1 MRSPD
6 ADAASACEAVVR
18 AKLDAGD
25 VSAAA
30 TEAIR
35 TIGPEVLRFMITLH
49 RDEDDATDA
58 FSGFGEQLWRAL
70 PGFRWE
76 CSLRSLCWR
85 LARNASVDFHR
96 AKGVVAR
103 RRAALSDCP
112 EVEAMAAEVRSA
124 TRSYLR
130 TDVKNELEE
139 LRRTLSHDD
148 QTLLV
153 LRLEQ
158 RLAWSDL
165 ARVML
170 DGADPGEADVKR
182 EAARLRKRFQLVKEQ
197 LVALGE
203 KRGLV
208 VRRG

>member
-1 MRSPD
+1 MGSEK
-6 ADAASACEAVVR
+6 DAATACEPIVR

-25 VSAAA
+25 VSGAA
-30 TEAIR
+30 TAAIR
-35 TIGPEVLRFMITLH
+35 AIGPEVLRYLLAIH
-49 RDEDDATDA
+49 RDEDDANDA

-70 PGFRWE
+70 PAFRWE
-76 CSLRSLCWR
+76 CSLRSLSFR

-96 AKGVVAR
+96 AKGAITR

-130 TDVKNELEE
+130 TDVKDELEE
-139 LRRTLSHDD
+139 LRRSLSHDD

-170 DGADPGEADVKR
+170 DGSAPSEADLKR